1 MLYDEAS
8 WIRDG
13 VDGVAALDTGAGAA
27 KLCTSKLCTRVPPVA
42 NGPKL

>member
-13 VDGVAALDTGAGAA
+13 VDRVAVALDT
-27 KLCTSKLCTRVPPVA
+27 PPKVA

>member
-13 VDGVAALDTGAGAA
+13 VDGVTMALDTSP
-27 KLCTSKLCTRVPPVA
+27 KVA
-42 NGPKL
+42 NGSKL

>member
-13 VDGVAALDTGAGAA
+13 VDGVAAAIDTGAAAA
-27 KLCTSKLCTRVPPVA
+27 KLCTPVSPWVA
-42 NGPKL
+42 KGPKL